1 MSKKNLITEKRRRS
15 EINLLAGY
23 PAYHAAAA
31 AAAAGVMPGGVSAST
46 VGVGGVG
53 GQPQYIVSWAAG
65 AGGQPQYV
73 TSTAPTPT
81 HAPSAAQAAAQQYFN
96 AAQAAGKGFKA
107 FELFPAFRY

>member
-1 MSKKNLITEKRRRS
+1 M
-15 EINLLAGY
+15 NLLVAGY

-107 FELFPAFRY
+107 FELFPAFRLKCKTAAIREG